1 METLEEKTY
10 GCNSKDHVNKNDRKL
25 EHLSYL
31 NGHETDY
38 YFCVPCGALYQI
50 RDEIPN
56 YVDEDIL
63 ASLPNFFYIKNGQR
77 IIVDS
82 ITLDEDA
89 D

>member
-1 METLEEKTY
+1 M
-10 GCNSKDHVNKNDRKL
+10 D
-25 EHLSYL
+25 
-31 NGHETDY
+31 
-38 YFCVPCGALYQI
+38 A
-50 RDEIPN
+50 IPN